1 MPGNGKVFVSYPAK
15 DSAHC
20 LDLIAALDAW
30 GVDYVTDTGQDDAV
44 AFLPPAA
51 QKAITERDV
60 FIRVCTTNT
69 PLSSRMNMEAAAFR
83 ISQANA
89 SGRQRSAKV
98 FVNLILDPL
107 YEREPFDNATLFIDG
122 ATRPRAAWIAD
133 LGRALG
139 LHPAARVLTRRTF
152 IGLGAAVAITVASS
166 ATAGI
171 TLAREQASP
180 THTSTVQLDLSRT
193 PFVPRWQTRM
203 RDGSPPGIAIAG
215 TTLIAI
221 GDTSSPTG
229 TVGLNAATGKQLWSL
244 LKVASYNAPPPAIA
258 GNTAVAAI
266 GSGTVYAFSLT
277 NGQILWHTGLDYLN
291 ACASP
296 AIASGLVFINGDDGA
311 FVALDLKSG
320 DTVWQKSFPANKSS
334 LIEQLSTPATGGGLV
349 YFGVVDGTLV
359 ALDAKSGTRKW
370 KQATDGPIYS
380 SPAYSD
386 GTLYVGSTDNH
397 VYAFRASDGKSLW
410 KFQTGGDVISS
421 PVVMDGVVYAGSSDK
436 YLYALNATTGAL
448 FWSALIGDKDS
459 AGTINHAGNGV
470 LGKPA
475 VSRAAQAV
483 YVTSGGSLYGVR
495 IRDGGRRGRFQSGGD
510 EFAQMSS
517 PVAADTLGLVY
528 FGSGDGTLY
537 AINL

>member
-1 MPGNGKVFVSYPAK
+1 
-15 DSAHC
+15 
-20 LDLIAALDAW
+20 
-30 GVDYVTDTGQDDAV
+30 
-44 AFLPPAA
+44 
-51 QKAITERDV
+51 
-60 FIRVCTTNT
+60 
-69 PLSSRMNMEAAAFR
+69 
-83 ISQANA
+83 
-89 SGRQRSAKV
+89 
-98 FVNLILDPL
+98 
-107 YEREPFDNATLFIDG
+107 
-122 ATRPRAAWIAD
+122 
-133 LGRALG
+133 
-139 LHPAARVLTRRTF
+139 
-152 IGLGAAVAITVASS
+152 
-166 ATAGI
+166 
-171 TLAREQASP
+171 
-180 THTSTVQLDLSRT
+180 
-193 PFVPRWQTRM
+193 
-203 RDGSPPGIAIAG
+203 
-215 TTLIAI
+215 
-221 GDTSSPTG
+221 
-229 TVGLNAATGKQLWSL
+229 
-244 LKVASYNAPPPAIA
+244 
-258 GNTAVAAI
+258 
-266 GSGTVYAFSLT
+266 
-277 NGQILWHTGLDYLN
+277 
-291 ACASP
+291 
-296 AIASGLVFINGDDGA
+296 
-311 FVALDLKSG
+311 VALDLKSG